1 MKPSNTPKQYNS
13 RKVWKRAFTAG
24 LGFFVLGF
32 VLTVFN
38 SSQTCISS
46 ILSWGHDEELLIALM
61 TALPLFGALFG
72 GLSSGIMSKYYGKRA
87 LLIFNDLITIFG
99 SLLVIYPNTITF
111 GLTRFIQ
118 GFAGGSFSMISPQYV
133 SEFTPIQVYSK
144 MAIISP
150 LNAMIGNLAANL
162 LCQALPEN
170 GCHKDISFIVMLLF
184 AFPLVIAGFQ
194 LFMFLKVFKKESPIW
209 LRRTGNVELAYFSNE
224 SIFGTSYAVREM
236 DKEQKLVEKNESNK
250 EESFLDLIC
259 CKRGTTKGMRL
270 GVMMHF
276 LLQMSGINCITMY
289 STLLFI
295 DIGEGL
301 LLARTLTSLSTFS
314 RIVAALLLLP
324 IVSKLKS
331 RSIAITGHFVMAVNL
346 LMIGFIS
353 KYPYLKYLTVANIF
367 IYVMAFGASIGPIC
381 WSYSSQVM
389 PDKGMAIG
397 TAVNWGIG
405 TILVL
410 LFPFIIS
417 FVGFDGCF
425 FIFAGFNF
433 FGFIY
438 CCLDLVDISGKNK
451 QEIREMLAKKR

>member
-1 MKPSNTPKQYNS
+1 
-13 RKVWKRAFTAG
+13 
-24 LGFFVLGF
+24 
-32 VLTVFN
+32 
-38 SSQTCISS
+38 
-46 ILSWGHDEELLIALM
+46 
-61 TALPLFGALFG
+61 
-72 GLSSGIMSKYYGKRA
+72 
-87 LLIFNDLITIFG
+87 
-99 SLLVIYPNTITF
+99 
-111 GLTRFIQ
+111 
-118 GFAGGSFSMISPQYV
+118 
-133 SEFTPIQVYSK
+133 
-144 MAIISP
+144 
-150 LNAMIGNLAANL
+150 
-162 LCQALPEN
+162 
-170 GCHKDISFIVMLLF
+170 
-184 AFPLVIAGFQ
+184 
-194 LFMFLKVFKKESPIW
+194 
-209 LRRTGNVELAYFSNE
+209 
-224 SIFGTSYAVREM
+224 M